1 MQFSQVTSC
10 YPQDLSFVL
19 DQLQVCSP
27 YGRRALQNMAFYL
40 PGEEKEQQ
48 LALDN
53 VEILMQAQ
61 ENYPIFF
68 VKLRDFYHSVQEIE
82 GILTALSRNEVL
94 DEIALFQLKVFL
106 LQYQDLQSQGA
117 ALLNR
122 LGLHQIQLPS
132 LAAAL
137 LWLDPQQYGL
147 RAFYL
152 DEQSY
157 PALACVRQQ
166 KLLCEQRLRLA
177 SAAEQAG
184 LLAERSKWVAAEAA
198 EEMLAKRAIT
208 EHLTPYTTELQQAI
222 RSLGRLELDLAK
234 ASLAIGEHL
243 TRPALAPEP
252 FVILQ
257 EMIHP
262 GVAAILQNWQRRFT
276 PVSIRLQPGAT
287 VITGANMGG
296 KSVLLRSL
304 MLNLTLWQMGFFIY
318 AKAAVLPLFSHLAYL
333 GEDQQSVELG
343 LSSFGAE
350 ISRLNHFIQDHQGQ
364 FTFLALDEFVRG
376 TNPKEGA
383 LLLQAITAYFN
394 RQSGMTVLTTH
405 YDGVASFA
413 NAHYQVTGLQKLD
426 AAQFSQAI
434 QSGEDPVF
442 YLNRSMDYT
451 LLPVDRE
458 EAIPQEARRIC
469 RLLGLEAGILDQL
482 EK

>member
-27 YGRRALQNMAFYL
+27 YGRRALKNLVFYL

-48 LALDN
+48 AALDN
-53 VEILMQAQ
+53 LEILMQAQ
-61 ENYPIFF
+61 AKYPLFF
-68 VKLRDFYHSVQEIE
+68 VKLRNFYHSVQEIE
-82 GILTALSRNEVL
+82 GILTALSRNEIL

-122 LGLHQIQLPS
+122 LCLHQIQLPS

-137 LWLDPQQYGL
+137 VWLDPQQHGL

-152 DEQSY
+152 DEFSY
-157 PALACVRQQ
+157 PALATIRQQ
-166 KLLCEQRLRLA
+166 KLRCEQLLRLA
-177 SAAEQAG
+177 SPVEQAD
-184 LLAERSKWVAAEAA
+184 LLAERSRWAAAEAV
-198 EEMLAKRAIT
+198 EEMLVKQNIT
-208 EHLTPYTTELQQAI
+208 EHLLPYLTELQQAT
-222 RSLGRLELDLAK
+222 RSLGCLELDLAK
-234 ASLAIGEHL
+234 ARLAITEHL

-252 FVILQ
+252 VVILQ

-262 GVAAILQNWQRRFT
+262 KVAAILQSWQRRFT

-296 KSVLLRSL
+296 KSILLRSL
-304 MLNLTLWQMGFFIY
+304 MLNLTLWQLGFFIY
-318 AKAAVLPLFSHLAYL
+318 AKTAVLPLFSHLAYL
-333 GEDQQSVELG
+333 GEDQQSAELG

-350 ISRLNHFIQDHQGQ
+350 ISRLNHFLRDHQGQ

-383 LLLQAITAYFN
+383 LLLQAMTAYFN
-394 RQSGMTVLTTH
+394 QQPGMTVLTTH

-426 AAQFSQAI
+426 ALEFKRAM
-434 QSGEDPVF
+434 QSGEDPVL

-458 EAIPQEARRIC
+458 ETIPQEARRIC
-469 RLLGLEAGILDQL
+469 RLLGLEAGILDLL